1 MSTEKPTIE
10 IPGSEEVAALTG
22 GVDPAAAAADATG
35 SVELPTVEALSR
47 EVKDLRDRLLRSQAE
62 VQNVT
67 RRLTDER
74 ETALRYA
81 NAAFARA
88 LLPIWDNLDRTL
100 AHCQDHHEQDP
111 VIQGVRLVYDMF
123 KKALTDQGIEQIES
137 AGRPFDPSMHEALM
151 HEPTTEQPAGHVLR
165 EFEKGFR
172 MKERVL
178 RAAKVVIA
186 SAPPTEGS

>member
-1 MSTEKPTIE
+1 MNTEKPTIDL
-10 IPGSEEVAALTG
+10 PSNDEVAALAGQPDGAT
-22 GVDPAAAAADATG
+22 VADAPG
-35 SVELPTVEALSR
+35 SGEAPTLEALAR

-81 NAAFARA
+81 NAAFARS

-123 KKALTDQGIEQIES
+123 KKVLTDQGIEQIES
-137 AGRPFDPSMHEALM
+137 MGRPFDPSMHEALL
-151 HEPTTEQPAGHVLR
+151 HEPTTDQPAGHVLR

-172 MKERVL
+172 MKDRVL

-186 SAPPTEGS
+186 SEPPAEKP